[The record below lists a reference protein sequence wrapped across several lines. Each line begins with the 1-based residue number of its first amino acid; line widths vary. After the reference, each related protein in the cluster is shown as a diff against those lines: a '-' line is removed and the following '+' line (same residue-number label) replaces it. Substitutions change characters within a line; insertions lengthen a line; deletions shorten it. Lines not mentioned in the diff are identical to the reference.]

1 MVTILNNIY
10 TVKIYKWPVC
20 MVEDI
25 LHLEMV
31 IGLVDANYLLS
42 FKKEKLEYKI
52 KLLTSYLKK
61 YNGIKVFLEILQ
73 LNSQSDHSK
82 QNDR

>member
-1 MVTILNNIY
+1 MVRILNNIY

-20 MVEDI
+20 MIEDI

-42 FKKEKLEYKI
+42 FKKEKLEDKI

-61 YNGIKVFLEILQ
+61 YNGIKAFLEILQ